1 MSVRFAPCPSCR
13 RHVRAD
19 ETACPFCA
27 SALPA
32 DFVPP
37 PRPVVRAVG
46 PFTRS
51 AVLFLGATACGGS
64 VAPTEPMPLVFYGPA
79 VVEDA
84 GAEASMRDA
93 AADTAVADAAT
104 DAADDEPSSP
114 VFYGPAPVLVD
125 AGGDQETDARE
136 VPDATPHD

>member
-1 MSVRFAPCPSCR
+1 MNARFAPCPACR

-27 SALPA
+27 SAMPA

-46 PFTRS
+46 PLTRS

-64 VAPTEPMPLVFYGPA
+64 VAPSEPVPVVFYGPA
-79 VVEDA
+79 VVDA
-84 GAEASMRDA
+84 GDA
-93 AADTAVADAAT
+93 AHADAA
-104 DAADDEPSSP
+104 DGEPP
-114 VFYGPAPVLVD
+114 GLVFYGPAPVHD
-125 AGGDQETDARE
+125 AGADEETDA
-136 VPDATPHD
+136 PTAQDATPHD

>member
-1 MSVRFAPCPSCR
+1 MSVRLAPCPSCR

-27 SALPA
+27 AVLPA

-64 VAPTEPMPLVFYGPA
+64 VAPTEPTPIPFYGPA

-93 AADTAVADAAT
+93 SADAAAT
-104 DAADDEPSSP
+104 DAADAEPSGLIY
-114 VFYGPAPVLVD
+114 YGPAPVLLD
-125 AGGDQETDARE
+125 ASGDQETDAPAA
-136 VPDATPHD
+136 PDATPHD